1 MPTNLQSGLQHVLEV
16 VRLVHQSGIDRL
28 TAVKHVAKQ
37 HRIDP
42 QTVAAAC
49 TRSLGLNT
57 RAFDEFLAREN
68 AEDFCQH
75 LVRRFPQEQAS
86 IESFFAGVVGQ
97 PPPSS
102 PEDPTR
108 IVKTLFPEEMKQV
121 RDAILLRAVR
131 DSLARWLERID
142 LPRDLKRE
150 MRDLHEQL

>member
-1 MPTNLQSGLQHVLEV
+1 
-16 VRLVHQSGIDRL
+16 VR
-28 TAVKHVAKQ
+28 
-37 HRIDP
+37 
-42 QTVAAAC
+42 C
-49 TRSLGLNT
+49 
-57 RAFDEFLAREN
+57 
-68 AEDFCQH
+68 
-75 LVRRFPQEQAS
+75 FPQEQDF
-86 IESFFAGVVGQ
+86 IERFFTGVVGQ

-150 MRDLHEQL
+150 MRELHEQL